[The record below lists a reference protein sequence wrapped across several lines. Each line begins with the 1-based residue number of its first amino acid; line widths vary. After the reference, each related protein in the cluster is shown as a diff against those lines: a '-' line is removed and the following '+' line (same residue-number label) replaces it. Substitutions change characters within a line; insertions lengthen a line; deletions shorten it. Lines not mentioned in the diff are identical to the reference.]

1 MVHCR
6 LWRVTAFADHKF
18 FLCTNSFG
26 GVVVSTSQATAIV
39 SAVNYCETS
48 TRWRDEC
55 ASAFMKND
63 EKKQILSPSAL
74 AVRRLIR
81 ELEKAGPNPSAVL
94 SAIKTYRSTRPKF
107 GRLNERERVIER
119 FTILLR
125 DFARLQIRIAK
136 SGVEIDRFF
145 LERRGGS
152 R

>member
-1 MVHCR
+1 
-6 LWRVTAFADHKF
+6 
-18 FLCTNSFG
+18 
-26 GVVVSTSQATAIV
+26 
-39 SAVNYCETS
+39 
-48 TRWRDEC
+48 
-55 ASAFMKND
+55 MKSD
-63 EKKQILSPSAL
+63 EKKQILSASAL
-74 AVRRLIR
+74 AERRLIR

-119 FTILLR
+119 FTTLLR